1 MIAWVRRYRR
11 LLAVVLFLAVL
22 LAIFELSGL
31 RDHFDLPFIREL
43 ILRHR
48 AGGLVLFVV
57 LFALGNLV
65 QVPGWVF
72 LAAAV
77 VALGRMWGGV
87 VTYIAAVAS
96 CAFTF
101 VTIRALGG
109 DALRLLRNKVALR
122 ILAQLDAHPVAS
134 VGLLRMLFQ
143 TAPALNYA
151 LAMSG
156 IRFRS
161 YLVGTLVGLPV
172 PIALYCFFFDILATG
187 LHLR

>member
-1 MIAWVRRYRR
+1 MIRKYRR
-11 LLAVVLFLAVL
+11 LLGVALFLGVL
-22 LAIFELSGL
+22 LAIFEFSGL
-31 RDHFDLPFIREL
+31 RDHFDLPFIREMILHHRVGGL
-43 ILRHR
+43 IL
-48 AGGLVLFVV
+48 FVM

-65 QVPGWVF
+65 QIPGWVF

-109 DALRLLRNKVALR
+109 DALRLIENKLAVR
-122 ILAQLDAHPVAS
+122 ILAQLDAHPIAS
-134 VGLLRMLFQ
+134 VGLLRLLFQ

-156 IRFRS
+156 IRFRN
-161 YLVGTLVGLPV
+161 YLAGTLIGLPL
-172 PIALYCFFFDILATG
+172 PIALYCIFFAFLAAE
-187 LHLR
+187 LHLRF